1 MQWKENAGIAQ
12 IRISWRSYIYLNSCI
27 MSLRREAGRRSYN
40 CPCEEEN
47 MSTENL
53 SEVSFDSQK
62 RSKLEQ
68 ITG

>member
-47 MSTENL
+47 MSTEIFL
-53 SEVSFDSQK
+53 KFSLILKKDQS
-62 RSKLEQ
+62 
-68 ITG
+68 